1 MGGEMQQTMFENVN
15 GKVVVNNLSDPTGES
30 ETSPVTVKFKEGMKN
45 DLQKFCFKHDVSRS
59 EFLRDAAQ
67 FYRKHYH
74 HKNKME
80 QYESVVSV
88 LLESLP

>member
-1 MGGEMQQTMFENVN
+1 MEKEMQQTMFKNVE
-15 GKVVVNNLSDPTGES
+15 GKVVVNNFSDPTGES

-45 DLQKFCFKHDVSRS
+45 DLQTFCFKHDISRS

-74 HKNKME
+74 HKNKLE
-80 QYESVVSV
+80 QYESVVSA
-88 LLESLP
+88 LLKSLP